1 MSKYS
6 ELMGSFIRTG
16 NFPIEADYIFETEEE
31 LKEFYSNPLNKT
43 ILHLG
48 LFKIVRKDPD
58 GNQALYWVINSNND
72 YQFVKLITSTSLT
85 DLETKISDL
94 NAKLIEEIANR
105 KEIIDGSIDR
115 LPEDL
120 NNLMKITA
128 AINSLLTDANNFK
141 DVLKNLVGTDQDD
154 IIEYLKTLPI
164 TNLTDLI
171 NTVQSLL
178 DNNINSQEF
187 LEELQAEM
195 RYALSNVWDELNKTQ
210 AGVGLDSSGL
220 YSPDQETNY
229 LKNAT
234 SVMNALRILDS
245 LIYKMAQVNVYT
257 SKGSVDN
264 LEELKALPSV
274 SNGYVYNVESEIT
287 LNGIQYPAYT
297 NFVYIGLEDNQASVE
312 TNWDSLGGMISTI
325 TVKNSNTSPVILSL
339 TKEQELSANLQ
350 IDTDPSN
357 VLTVNEGKLSVIVT
371 TDDVSQDGESLR
383 VILEQLD
390 WYEGE

>member
-257 SKGSVDN
+257 SKGSADN

>member
-31 LKEFYSNPLNKT
+31 LKEFYSDSLNKT

-48 LFKIVRKDPD
+48 LFRIVRKDPD

-105 KEIIDGSIDR
+105 KEIIDGSVDR

-128 AINSLLTDANNFK
+128 AINSLLTNADNFK
-141 DVLKNLVGTDQDD
+141 DILKNLVGTDQDD

-178 DNNINSQEF
+178 DNSINSQEF

-229 LKNAT
+229 LRNAT

-245 LIYKMAQVNVYT
+245 LIYKMAQVKVYT

-287 LNGIQYPAYT
+287 LNGIPYPAYT
-297 NFVYIGLEDNQASVE
+297 NFVYIGIEDNQASVE

-357 VLTVNEGKLSVIVT
+357 VLTVNEGKLSAIIT

>member
-31 LKEFYSNPLNKT
+31 LKEFYSDSLNKT

-105 KEIIDGSIDR
+105 KEIIDGSVDG

-128 AINSLLTDANNFK
+128 AINSLLTDADNFK
-141 DVLKNLVGTDQDD
+141 DILKNLVGTDQDD

-171 NTVQSLL
+171 NIVQSLL
-178 DNNINSQEF
+178 DNSINSQEF

-245 LIYKMAQVNVYT
+245 LIYKMAQINVYT

-287 LNGIQYPAYT
+287 LNGILYPAYT

-357 VLTVNEGKLSVIVT
+357 VLTVNEGKLSAVIT
-371 TDDVSQDGESLR
+371 TDDVSQDGQSLR

-390 WYEGE
+390 WYEGG

>member
-31 LKEFYSNPLNKT
+31 LKEFYSDSLNKT

-48 LFKIVRKDPD
+48 LFRIVRKDPD

-72 YQFVKLITSTSLT
+72 YQFIKLITSTSLT
-85 DLETKISDL
+85 ELETKISDL

-105 KEIIDGSIDR
+105 KEIIDGSVDG

-128 AINSLLTDANNFK
+128 AINSLLTNADNFK
-141 DVLKNLVGTDQDD
+141 DILKNLVGTDQDD

-171 NTVQSLL
+171 NIVQSLL
-178 DNNINSQEF
+178 DNSINSQEF

-195 RYALSNVWDELNKTQ
+195 RHALSNVWDELNKTQ
-210 AGVGLDSSGL
+210 EGVGLDSSGL

-229 LKNAT
+229 LRNAT

-274 SNGYVYNVESEIT
+274 SNGYVYNVESETT
-287 LNGIQYPAYT
+287 LNGILYPAYT

-312 TNWDSLGGMISTI
+312 ANWDSLGGMISTI

-357 VLTVNEGKLSVIVT
+357 VLTVNEGKLSVIIT
-371 TDDVSQDGESLR
+371 TDDVSQDGQSLR

>member
-31 LKEFYSNPLNKT
+31 LKEFYSDPLNKT

-48 LFKIVRKDPD
+48 LFKIVRQDSD
-58 GNQALYWVINSNND
+58 GNQALYWVINSGDD
-72 YQFVKLITSTSLT
+72 YQFVKLITSVSLT
-85 DLETKISDL
+85 DLDEKISDL

-105 KEIIDGSIDR
+105 KEIIDGQIDR
-115 LPEDL
+115 LPDNL

-128 AINSLLTDANNFK
+128 AINSLLTDTAALK
-141 DVLKNLVGTDQDD
+141 DTLKDLVGTDQDD
-154 IIEYLKTLPI
+154 IIEYLQTLPI

-171 NTVQSLL
+171 NTVQTIL
-178 DNNINSQEF
+178 DSNVNSQEF
-187 LEELQAEM
+187 LKELQAEV
-195 RYALSNVWDELNKTQ
+195 RHSLSNIWDELNKTQ

-245 LIYKMAQVNVYT
+245 QLYKVGGVNVYT
-257 SKGSVDN
+257 SRGSVSN
-264 LEELKALPSV
+264 LEELKAIPSV
-274 SNGYVYNVESEIT
+274 SNGYVYNVESAIT
-287 LNGIQYPAYT
+287 LNNISYPAYT
-297 NFVYIGLEDNQASVE
+297 NFVYIGSEDDQASVE
-312 TNWDSLGGMISTI
+312 TNWDSLGGMMSTV
-325 TVKNSNTSPVILSL
+325 TVNNDSNSPIILSL
-339 TKEQELSANLQ
+339 TKEQELSANIQ

-357 VLTVNEGKLSVIVT
+357 VLQVNEGKLSVVVT
-371 TDDVSQDGESLR
+371 TDNISQDGQSLR
-383 VILEQLD
+383 VILEQLE